1 MNQMSLA
8 NGLTAE
14 YPAQLSLRDLA
25 APGAGGLH
33 ALGGPATG
41 TGDLL
46 LDAVAGRPEFTVF
59 ANLEFT
65 GQVDA
70 AGLGALSGP
79 AGAQELRIGVPLDA
93 DQGAAGAVGMRR
105 PAALGAT
112 GHH

>member
-14 YPAQLSLRDLA
+14 YPAQLSLRRNLA

-46 LDAVAGRPEFTVF
+46 LNTVAGRPEFTVF

-70 AGLGALSGP
+70 AGLGA
-79 AGAQELRIGVPLDA
+79 
-93 DQGAAGAVGMRR
+93 
-105 PAALGAT
+105 
-112 GHH
+112 